1 MGTTTL
7 LSFEEFEELPS
18 EPGKME
24 LLDGELIR
32 LPPAKIR
39 HTKIIHGLSD
49 LLRSIV
55 GKTGAGLGVV
65 YIEAGYK
72 IGRNNWLQPDVSI
85 TRRGQPETDYL
96 EGAPALAIEVI
107 SESNTAD
114 QMQRKVKLYL
124 ANGAQEVWVVYP
136 KTRSVWV
143 FQEGRA
149 AEFRGV
155 LRSGIGGG
163 MEIDLERIFP

>member
-1 MGTTTL
+1 MTTL
-7 LSFEEFEELPS
+7 LSFEEFEGLLS

-32 LPPAKIR
+32 LPPANIR
-39 HTKIIHGLSD
+39 RTKIIHRLSD
-49 LLRSIV
+49 LLRLIA

-65 YIEAGYK
+65 DIEAGYK
-72 IGRNNWLQPDVSI
+72 IGPNNWLQPDVSI

-107 SESNTAD
+107 SEANTAD

-124 ANGAQEVWVVYP
+124 ANGAQEGASGRVPRRPPLRRRRWHRD
-136 KTRSVWV
+136 RS
-143 FQEGRA
+143 
-149 AEFRGV
+149 
-155 LRSGIGGG
+155 
-163 MEIDLERIFP
+163 